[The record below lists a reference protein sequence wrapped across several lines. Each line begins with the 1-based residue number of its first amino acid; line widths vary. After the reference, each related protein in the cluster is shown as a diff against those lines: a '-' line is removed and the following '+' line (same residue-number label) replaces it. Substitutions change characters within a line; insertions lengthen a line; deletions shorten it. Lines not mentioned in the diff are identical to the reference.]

1 MSDLLA
7 RDTAALHHALEQGGD
22 NVRVLMSRSTAELL
36 AQLMDARAQG
46 RLVIAQTKSEVTP
59 AQAATMLGMSRSHIR
74 RLMDQGALEF
84 RMVGAHHRISIASI
98 DAFRAAERTRRG
110 PALAELAD
118 LQNELGLTE

>member
-1 MSDLLA
+1 
-7 RDTAALHHALEQGGD
+7 
-22 NVRVLMSRSTAELL
+22 MSRSTVELL

-46 RLVIAQTKSEVTP
+46 RLVITQTKSEVTP
-59 AQAATMLGMSRSHIR
+59 AQAATMLGMSRPHIR

-98 DAFRAAERTRRG
+98 EAFRAAEHTRRG